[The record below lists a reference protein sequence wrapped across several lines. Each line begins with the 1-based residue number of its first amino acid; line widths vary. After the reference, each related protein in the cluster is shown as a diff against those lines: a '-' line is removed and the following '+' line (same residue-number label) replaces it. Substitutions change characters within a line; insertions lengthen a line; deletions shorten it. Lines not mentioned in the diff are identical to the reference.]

1 MAYTLTNL
9 RDDIRNYTEVSS
21 TVLTDSI
28 LDTIIQNAE
37 NRIFKTVDSD
47 DKKFY
52 ATSETTTGN
61 RYITVPTGTRI
72 IRYIQITD
80 DSNSDQVYL
89 KQVDSSFIATYH
101 PDPDNDSENVI
112 PKYFAH
118 WDNDNWVV
126 APTPDKAY
134 VLTMAYEKQPT
145 TLTTSDSTTTEIST
159 KQPDLLLYACLV
171 ESFKFLKGPD
181 NMIQLYEAS
190 YQEAL
195 QTFAAE
201 QQGRRRRDCL
211 LYTSPSPRD
220 QRGSRIP
227 WCA

>member
-1 MAYTLTNL
+1 MSFSLSTLRSAI
-9 RDDIRNYTEVSS
+9 RDYTEVDD
-21 TVLTDSI
+21 TVLSDSI
-28 LDTIIQNAE
+28 INTIVKNAE
-37 NRIFKTVDSD
+37 SRIFRSVDSD
-47 DKKFY
+47 DTKFY
-52 ATSETTTGN
+52 AESQTTIGN

-72 IRYIQITD
+72 IRYVQITD
-80 DSNSDQVYL
+80 NSTSDQEFL

-101 PDPDNDSENVI
+101 PDPDNSSDRGK
-112 PKYFAH
+112 PKYYAH

-126 APTPDKAY
+126 APTPDAAY
-134 VLTMAYEKQPT
+134 DLTMAYIKQPT
-145 TLTTSDSTTTEIST
+145 TITTSDSTTTEIST

-201 QQGRRRRDCL
+201 QQGRRRRDE
-211 LYTSPSPRD
+211 YRD
-220 QRGSRIP
+220 GVLRIP
-227 WCA
+227 LNSPTP

>member
-1 MAYTLTNL
+1 MSFTLATL
-9 RDDIRNYTEVSS
+9 RTAIRDYTEVSDS
-21 TVLTDSI
+21 VLTDSLI
-28 LDTIIQNAE
+28 NRFVQNAE

-101 PDPDNDSENVI
+101 PDPDNDSDNGI

-145 TLTTSDSTTTEIST
+145 T
-159 KQPDLLLYACLV
+159 
-171 ESFKFLKGPD
+171 
-181 NMIQLYEAS
+181 
-190 YQEAL
+190 
-195 QTFAAE
+195 
-201 QQGRRRRDCL
+201 
-211 LYTSPSPRD
+211 
-220 QRGSRIP
+220 
-227 WCA
+227 

>member
-1 MAYTLTNL
+1 MSFSLSTLRSAI
-9 RDDIRNYTEVSS
+9 RDYTEVDD
-21 TVLTDSI
+21 TVLSDSI
-28 LDTIIQNAE
+28 INTIVKNAE
-37 NRIFKTVDSD
+37 SRIFRSVDSD
-47 DKKFY
+47 DTKFY
-52 ATSETTTGN
+52 AVSQTTIGN

-72 IRYIQITD
+72 IRYVQITD
-80 DSNSDQVYL
+80 NSTSDQEFL

-101 PDPDNDSENVI
+101 PDPDNSSDRGK
-112 PKYFAH
+112 PKYYAH

-126 APTPDKAY
+126 APTPDAVY
-134 VLTMAYEKQPT
+134 DLTMAYIKQPT
-145 TLTTSDSTTTEIST
+145 TITTSDSTTTEIST

-201 QQGRRRRDCL
+201 QQGRRRRDE
-211 LYTSPSPRD
+211 YRD
-220 QRGSRIP
+220 GGLRIP
-227 WCA
+227 LNSPTP

>member
-1 MAYTLTNL
+1 MSFTLETL
-9 RDDIRNYTEVSS
+9 RTAIRDYTEVSS
-21 TVLTDSI
+21 SVLSDSLI
-28 LDTIIQNAE
+28 NRFVQNAE

-52 ATSETTTGN
+52 ATSETTAGN

-72 IRYIQITD
+72 IRYIQVTD
-80 DSNSDQVYL
+80 DSSSDQVYL

-101 PDPDNDSENVI
+101 PDPDNSDDHAI

-126 APTPDKAY
+126 APTPDASY
-134 VLTMAYEKQPT
+134 VLTMAYIKQPT
-145 TLTTSDSTTTEIST
+145 TITTSNSTTTEIST
-159 KQPDLLLYACLV
+159 KQPELLLYACLV
-171 ESFKFLKGPD
+171 EAFKFLKGPD
-181 NMIQLYEAS
+181 NMIQLYETS

-201 QQGRRRRDCL
+201 QQGRRRRDVYRDGVVRL
-211 LYTSPSPRD
+211 PIQSPTP
-220 QRGSRIP
+220 
-227 WCA
+227 

>member
-1 MAYTLTNL
+1 MSFSLSTLRSAI
-9 RDDIRNYTEVSS
+9 RDYTEVDD
-21 TVLTDSI
+21 TVLSDSI
-28 LDTIIQNAE
+28 INTIVKNAE
-37 NRIFKTVDSD
+37 SRIFRSVDSD
-47 DKKFY
+47 DTKFY
-52 ATSETTTGN
+52 AVSQTTIGN

-72 IRYIQITD
+72 IRYVQITD
-80 DSNSDQVYL
+80 NSTSDQEFL

-101 PDPDNDSENVI
+101 PDPDNSSDRGK
-112 PKYFAH
+112 PKYYAH

-126 APTPDKAY
+126 APTPDAAY
-134 VLTMAYEKQPT
+134 DLTMAYIKQPT
-145 TLTTSDSTTTEIST
+145 TITTSDSTTTEIST

-201 QQGRRRRDCL
+201 QQGRRRRDE
-211 LYTSPSPRD
+211 YRD
-220 QRGSRIP
+220 GVLRIP
-227 WCA
+227 INSPTP

>member
-1 MAYTLTNL
+1 MSFSLSTLRSAI
-9 RDDIRNYTEVSS
+9 RDYTEVDD
-21 TVLTDSI
+21 TVLSDSI
-28 LDTIIQNAE
+28 INTIVKNAE
-37 NRIFKTVDSD
+37 SRIFRSVDSD
-47 DKKFY
+47 DTKFY
-52 ATSETTTGN
+52 AVSQTTIGN

-72 IRYIQITD
+72 IRYVQITD
-80 DSNSDQVYL
+80 NSTSDQEFL

-101 PDPDNDSENVI
+101 PDPDNSSDRGK
-112 PKYFAH
+112 PKYYAH

-126 APTPDKAY
+126 APTPDAAY
-134 VLTMAYEKQPT
+134 DLTMAYIKQPT
-145 TLTTSDSTTTEIST
+145 TITTSDSTTTEIST

-201 QQGRRRRDCL
+201 QQGRRRRDEYRDGVL
-211 LYTSPSPRD
+211 RLPLNSPTP
-220 QRGSRIP
+220 
-227 WCA
+227 

>member
-1 MAYTLTNL
+1 MSFSLSTLRSAI
-9 RDDIRNYTEVSS
+9 RDYTEVDD
-21 TVLTDSI
+21 TVLSDSI
-28 LDTIIQNAE
+28 INTIVKNAE
-37 NRIFKTVDSD
+37 SRIFRTVDSD
-47 DKKFY
+47 DTKFY
-52 ATSETTTGN
+52 ATSQTTNGN

-72 IRYIQITD
+72 IRYVQITD
-80 DSNSDQVYL
+80 NSTSDQEFL

-101 PDPDNDSENVI
+101 PDPDNSSDRGK
-112 PKYFAH
+112 PKYYAH

-126 APTPDKAY
+126 APTPDAAY
-134 VLTMAYEKQPT
+134 DLTMAYIKQPT
-145 TLTTSDSTTTEIST
+145 TITTSDSTTTEIST

-201 QQGRRRRDCL
+201 QQGRRRRDE
-211 LYTSPSPRD
+211 YRD
-220 QRGSRIP
+220 GVLRIP
-227 WCA
+227 LNSPTP